1 MPLNSGATGE
11 PFIDVEHMYAASILE
26 SAVTPRQA
34 IPPSYSIDADDWP
47 MG

>member
-26 SAVTPRQA
+26 SAAALQQA
-34 IPPSYSIDADDWP
+34 MALSCSIDVDD
-47 MG
+47 